1 MNITINITEPIKR
14 VQEFQEYDLGQITT
28 TLQDLLDNSSITI
41 ESNII
46 PILKVLSVD
55 NIIKNYLIKDL
66 TENLYNTQDY
76 ITGQDLTEDDLILFV
91 SESQILDLQ
100 NKLEDALIIQQ
111 STFMGTAEPAATP
124 TGTGNRYWVAVTP
137 GTYTNFGGFV
147 VPANHFAIFSRDV
160 NGAFSVSMT
169 ALDISSKVNVSDI
182 VDNLTTDSATKVAN
196 ARQVKLLNEN
206 KAGLVPVKNMFNKAT
221 ITVDKYVSDTNG
233 LLITQSGL
241 NASDFI
247 AVLPS
252 TNYYYSNSGSGFRAY
267 YDANKNYISGVSQG
281 YTIGTIVTTPANTY
295 YIRVTLQTASINT
308 TQLELGSVATSFSN
322 YTLVLPDN
330 LVPTTIARKSDV
342 PSLIDFT
349 GYVKTTVLKNI
360 FDKTAITTG
369 KYVSGTNGTL
379 ATLAGYNASDFI
391 PILPSTNYYLSN
403 SGNDYRAYYDA
414 NKVYISGSQSGFT
427 LGVLCSSPANAYY
440 IRVSCTDAYINTVQ
454 LELGTVATAY
464 GSYENS
470 FPEIKIP
477 STITRKLE
485 LNTLVDSYG
494 YLKAAIGKN
503 LFDKSKI
510 TTGKYVQGATGV
522 LMPLTGFNAS
532 EFIPVLPSTNYY
544 LSNSGNGYRAYYDAN
559 KVYISGTEFGYT
571 IGILYTTPA
580 NAYFIRVTCTDAFIN
595 TTQLELG
602 SVATAYNF
610 YEVALQGSKIPQE
623 IARKTD
629 LVSSKNI
636 ACFGDSITADVYP
649 TNLLGL
655 LGNGY
660 NVVNNGCGSAWLQDI
675 SARFGGVPALLL
687 NDLAIPAG
695 TTSFVLS
702 GINNK
707 YQTGSFQIAPRYNL
721 DRAQAAYSPLTIDN
735 EDFNMVLTESGG
747 VVTATLS
754 RVSAGTAFTIKAG
767 TKIYPASLTKWR
779 NGYIPVFFMGTNNV
793 AVYNFD
799 LPTYTPTIINYHKDC
814 LKLVESSNFLILG
827 LFNISQRI
835 YARDLIPSASPT
847 NADLLAQYVSYE
859 LQMTNEFGL
868 NFIPLRKYLSSRKA
882 IDDAVKLGYM
892 TSGTATTNT
901 SNDDLWIGRGCA
913 AYSFMEYAGGTDY
926 THPNSVGYK
935 MIAWYVYN
943 ALKKLGL

>member
-14 VQEFQEYDLGQITT
+14 VQEFREYDLGQITT

-137 GTYTNFGGFV
+137 GTYTNFGGV
-147 VPANHFAIFSRDV
+147 VVTANSLAVISRSAAGTFSI
-160 NGAFSVSMT
+160 SQT

-308 TQLELGSVATSFSN
+308 A
-322 YTLVLPDN
+322 
-330 LVPTTIARKSDV
+330 
-342 PSLIDFT
+342 
-349 GYVKTTVLKNI
+349 
-360 FDKTAITTG
+360 
-369 KYVSGTNGTL
+369 
-379 ATLAGYNASDFI
+379 
-391 PILPSTNYYLSN
+391 
-403 SGNDYRAYYDA
+403 
-414 NKVYISGSQSGFT
+414 
-427 LGVLCSSPANAYY
+427 
-440 IRVSCTDAYINTVQ
+440 
-454 LELGTVATAY
+454 
-464 GSYENS
+464 
-470 FPEIKIP
+470 
-477 STITRKLE
+477 
-485 LNTLVDSYG
+485 
-494 YLKAAIGKN
+494 
-503 LFDKSKI
+503 
-510 TTGKYVQGATGV
+510 
-522 LMPLTGFNAS
+522 
-532 EFIPVLPSTNYY
+532 
-544 LSNSGNGYRAYYDAN
+544 
-559 KVYISGTEFGYT
+559 
-571 IGILYTTPA
+571 
-580 NAYFIRVTCTDAFIN
+580 
-595 TTQLELG
+595 QLELG

-660 NVVNNGCGSAWLQDI
+660 NVVNNGCSSAWLQDI

-695 TTSFVLS
+695 TTPFVLS

-779 NGYIPVFFMGTNNV
+779 NGYTPVFFMGTNNV